1 MLFFERHGITKRI
14 VHNDNFNLIHTEKKC
29 VYGSTYCLPEMKSM
43 HKYYLTNGVFS
54 IVGTQT
60 KKNMRRLCSALW
72 RRQQKKIYERIIKY
86 EM

>member
-1 MLFFERHGITKRI
+1 M
-14 VHNDNFNLIHTEKKC
+14 C
-29 VYGSTYCLPEMKSM
+29 VWKQNGCLPEMKSM

-72 RRQQKKIYERIIKY
+72 RRQQKKNI
-86 EM
+86 